1 MLFDRVRSWPLKQQD
16 YLESDCKKK
25 QTNKQT
31 LGMCIIGLHSI
42 VFVVCD
48 WDFQTCVS
56 TGEKILQEQ
65 HQNLDYFFSELSPGK
80 EGSISSG
87 NLSCSLDPDI

>member
-1 MLFDRVRSWPLKQQD
+1 
-16 YLESDCKKK
+16 
-25 QTNKQT
+25 
-31 LGMCIIGLHSI
+31 MCIIGLHSI